1 MKEYY
6 QMSRTEAQKSVNGST
21 HPLSEDQIKKNQQ
34 KYGPNALVE
43 EKKKSILQIFLEQY
57 KDFLVIILIVAAIV
71 SGLLGETESAI
82 VILVVITM
90 YAILGTSGSGKT
102 TFLSL
107 LAGLDQPKE
116 GQITYQG
123 ESLKQIGLQN
133 YRKNRVSIVFQ
144 AYNLLPYLSA
154 VENVLTAMA
163 ISQTQKDNPK
173 EYAYQQLEKV
183 GLTRELADK
192 RVSHLSGGQQQR
204 VAIVRAVCCGH
215 DLIVADEPTGNL
227 DEQTSQEII
236 ALFQQLAHEQEKCII
251 LVTHEKEVANA
262 SDEVYVL
269 KNQQLT
275 KQADSL

>member
-1 MKEYY
+1 MVLQVENLGYWY
-6 QMSRTEAQKSVNGST
+6 TNERPLFQQVNLT
-21 HPLSEDQIKKNQQ
+21 FEPRK
-34 KYGPNALVE
+34 
-43 EKKKSILQIFLEQY
+43 
-57 KDFLVIILIVAAIV
+57 
-71 SGLLGETESAI
+71 
-82 VILVVITM
+82 M

-163 ISQTQKDNPK
+163 INQTKKDNPK

-183 GLTRELADK
+183 GLPRELADK

-204 VAIVRAVCCGH
+204 VAIVRAVCCEH

-262 SDEVYVL
+262 SDEAYVL

>member
-1 MKEYY
+1 MVLQVENLGYWY
-6 QMSRTEAQKSVNGST
+6 TNERPLFQQVNLT
-21 HPLSEDQIKKNQQ
+21 FEPRK
-34 KYGPNALVE
+34 
-43 EKKKSILQIFLEQY
+43 
-57 KDFLVIILIVAAIV
+57 
-71 SGLLGETESAI
+71 
-82 VILVVITM
+82 M

-173 EYAYQQLEKV
+173 ELEKV
-183 GLTRELADK
+183 GITRDLADK
-192 RVSHLSGGQQQR
+192 KVTQLSGGQQQR

>member
-1 MKEYY
+1 MVLQVENVGYWY
-6 QMSRTEAQKSVNGST
+6 TNDR
-21 HPLSEDQIKKNQQ
+21 PLFQQIN
-34 KYGPNALVE
+34 
-43 EKKKSILQIFLEQY
+43 
-57 KDFLVIILIVAAIV
+57 
-71 SGLLGETESAI
+71 
-82 VILVVITM
+82 ITFEPRKM
-90 YAILGTSGSGKT
+90 YAILGKSGSGKT

-107 LAGLDQPKE
+107 LAGLDSPKE
-116 GQITYQG
+116 GQISYQG

-154 VENVLTAMA
+154 VDNVLTAMA
-163 ISQTQKDNPK
+163 ISQKQSSNPK
-173 EYAYQQLEKV
+173 EYAYNQLAKV
-183 GLTRELADK
+183 GISQELADK
-192 RVSHLSGGQQQR
+192 KVSQLSGGQQQR
-204 VAIVRAVCCGH
+204 VAIVRAICCGH

-236 ALFQQLAHEQEKCII
+236 QLFQQLAHEQEKCII

-275 KQADSL
+275 KQASPL

>member
-1 MKEYY
+1 MVLQVENLGYWY
-6 QMSRTEAQKSVNGST
+6 TNERPLFQQVNLT
-21 HPLSEDQIKKNQQ
+21 FEPRK
-34 KYGPNALVE
+34 
-43 EKKKSILQIFLEQY
+43 
-57 KDFLVIILIVAAIV
+57 
-71 SGLLGETESAI
+71 
-82 VILVVITM
+82 M

-163 ISQTQKDNPK
+163 ISQTKKDNPK

-192 RVSHLSGGQQQR
+192 KVTQLSGGQQQR
-204 VAIVRAVCCGH
+204 VAIVRAVCCEH

>member
-1 MKEYY
+1 MVLQVENVGYWY
-6 QMSRTEAQKSVNGST
+6 TNDR
-21 HPLSEDQIKKNQQ
+21 PLFQQIN
-34 KYGPNALVE
+34 
-43 EKKKSILQIFLEQY
+43 
-57 KDFLVIILIVAAIV
+57 
-71 SGLLGETESAI
+71 
-82 VILVVITM
+82 ITFEPRKM
-90 YAILGTSGSGKT
+90 YAILGKSGSGKT

-107 LAGLDQPKE
+107 LAGLDSPKE
-116 GQITYQG
+116 GQISYQG

-154 VENVLTAMA
+154 VDNVLTAMA
-163 ISQTQKDNPK
+163 ISQKQPSNPK
-173 EYAYQQLEKV
+173 EYAYNQLAKV
-183 GLTRELADK
+183 GISQELADK
-192 RVSHLSGGQQQR
+192 KVSQLSGGQQQR
-204 VAIVRAVCCGH
+204 VAIVRAICCGH

-236 ALFQQLAHEQEKCII
+236 QLFQQLAHEQEKCII

-275 KQADSL
+275 KQASPL

>member
-1 MKEYY
+1 MVLQVENLGYWY
-6 QMSRTEAQKSVNGST
+6 TNERPLFQQVNLT
-21 HPLSEDQIKKNQQ
+21 FEPRK
-34 KYGPNALVE
+34 
-43 EKKKSILQIFLEQY
+43 
-57 KDFLVIILIVAAIV
+57 
-71 SGLLGETESAI
+71 
-82 VILVVITM
+82 M

-163 ISQTQKDNPK
+163 INQTQKDNPK
-173 EYAYQQLEKV
+173 EYAYQQLKKV

-192 RVSHLSGGQQQR
+192 RVSHLSSGQHKESPLFEQF
-204 VAIVRAVCCGH
+204 VAGMI
-215 DLIVADEPTGNL
+215 
-227 DEQTSQEII
+227 
-236 ALFQQLAHEQEKCII
+236 
-251 LVTHEKEVANA
+251 
-262 SDEVYVL
+262 
-269 KNQQLT
+269 
-275 KQADSL
+275 

>member
-1 MKEYY
+1 MVLQVENLAYWY
-6 QMSRTEAQKSVNGST
+6 TNERPLFQKVNLT
-21 HPLSEDQIKKNQQ
+21 FEPRK
-34 KYGPNALVE
+34 
-43 EKKKSILQIFLEQY
+43 
-57 KDFLVIILIVAAIV
+57 
-71 SGLLGETESAI
+71 
-82 VILVVITM
+82 M

-116 GQITYQG
+116 GEISYQG
-123 ESLKQIGLQN
+123 EPLKQIGLQN

-154 VENVLTAMA
+154 VENVLTAMS
-163 ISQTQKDNPK
+163 ISQTKQDNPK

-183 GLTRELADK
+183 GLTRDLADK
-192 RVSHLSGGQQQR
+192 KVTQLSGGQQQR

-236 ALFQQLAHEQEKCII
+236 TLFQQLAHEQEKCII
-251 LVTHEKEVANA
+251 IVTHKKEVANA

-275 KQADSL
+275 KQAVSL

>member
-1 MKEYY
+1 MVLQVENLGYWY
-6 QMSRTEAQKSVNGST
+6 TNERPLFQQVNLT
-21 HPLSEDQIKKNQQ
+21 FEPRK
-34 KYGPNALVE
+34 
-43 EKKKSILQIFLEQY
+43 
-57 KDFLVIILIVAAIV
+57 
-71 SGLLGETESAI
+71 
-82 VILVVITM
+82 M

-163 ISQTQKDNPK
+163 ISQTKKDNPK

-183 GLTRELADK
+183 GLTRELTDK

-215 DLIVADEPTGNL
+215 DLIVDDEPTGNL

>member
-1 MKEYY
+1 MVLQVENLGYWY
-6 QMSRTEAQKSVNGST
+6 TNERPLFQQVNLT
-21 HPLSEDQIKKNQQ
+21 FEPRK
-34 KYGPNALVE
+34 
-43 EKKKSILQIFLEQY
+43 
-57 KDFLVIILIVAAIV
+57 
-71 SGLLGETESAI
+71 
-82 VILVVITM
+82 M

-163 ISQTQKDNPK
+163 ISQTKKDNPK

-215 DLIVADEPTGNL
+215 DLIMADEPTGNL